1 MKYGKILENNI
12 IFEYKNFYI
21 DYKYL
26 KQNILKEKKEFVLL
40 LTREINKVENF
51 FFRK

>member
-1 MKYGKILENNI
+1 MKYGKILDENI
-12 IFEYKNFYI
+12 ISEYKNYYI

-26 KQNILKEKKEFVLL
+26 KKNILQERKEFIFL
-40 LTREINKVENF
+40 LTKEINKVENF